1 MSNKSDADKIDAV
14 LEDLESWAE
23 DEISHLE
30 RQFEARHRKVY
41 LPYRVRHRAVFLL
54 VYSVDCFC
62 GIACLLAIAKI
73 LSLSIKGRF
82 A

>member
-41 LPYRVRHRAVFLL
+41 LPYRVRHRVSFFAGLFCGLFFAALL
-54 VYSVDCFC
+54 VYWQLPRFC
-62 GIACLLAIAKI
+62 HYQ
-73 LSLSIKGRF
+73 
-82 A
+82 